1 MGFWKTV
8 LGIARRRF
16 VGPPLIL
23 LSLGLAVFAYFLAP
37 THYVSSG
44 YMVLTAPAA
53 GGVVDPSKPA
63 WSTNPLLQFND
74 GLKTTAGIL
83 IQAMNTPDVDAA
95 LGAPEGGPTTLTVND
110 GSTNPALTS
119 STTGPFI
126 YVQVDGTSPVGVR
139 ELVLLA
145 ENRMRDDLAG
155 RQLQLQAPKS
165 TYLLLTDVVP
175 PAAPVVTRTV
185 KWEAAG
191 GVLIG
196 ALVLGFGAAY
206 AGGRL
211 RDSSKRAASVSP
223 RVGGSA
229 GRPVSS
235 GRPAYALTYDP
246 MFDPFGPGSASDPG
260 SRVDLRPGATAREVG
275 PGPAQV
281 PESAEYRPGLFTD
294 PVPEPDE
301 TSEFAIVFDDDDAGG
316 ADEVKEQRVRADEV
330 KEQRVRPFKVLR
342 ASDELKAGARHPGDA
357 GDNGDGAAAPRAG

>member
-16 VGPPLIL
+16 VGPPLML
-23 LSLGLAVFAYFLAP
+23 LSLGLAVVAYFVAP

-44 YMVLTAPAA
+44 YMVLTAPMA

-95 LGAPEGGPTTLTVND
+95 LGAPAGGPTTLTVND

-126 YVQVDGTSPVGVR
+126 YVQVDGTSPWGVR
-139 ELVLLA
+139 DLVLLA
-145 ENRMRDDLAG
+145 EKRMRDDLAS
-155 RQLQLQAPKS
+155 RQRQLQAPKS

-175 PAAPVVTRTV
+175 PAAPVVMRTV

-206 AGGRL
+206 AGDRL

-223 RVGGSA
+223 RAGG
-229 GRPVSS
+229 PVSS
-235 GRPAYALTYDP
+235 GRPAYALTYGP
-246 MFDPFGPGSASDPG
+246 MFDPPGPGSASDPG
-260 SRVDLRPGATAREVG
+260 SRVGLDPGAAAREVG
-275 PGPAQV
+275 PGPAGV
-281 PESAEYRPGLFTD
+281 PESAGYRPGSFAD

-301 TSEFAIVFDDDDAGG
+301 TSEFAIVFDDDDALEAVVDGTGDGG
-316 ADEVKEQRVRADEV
+316 ADEV

-342 ASDELKAGARHPGDA
+342 AFDELKAGARRSGDA
-357 GDNGDGAAAPRAG
+357 EDNGDGATAPRAG